1 MVGQQLRDFV
11 RERAKDQCEYCQLPH
26 ELESFLPFHVDHI
39 VAEQHGCDDD
49 PMNLCWCCQ
58 HCNLKKGPNLSSRD
72 GITGQTVELFN
83 PRTDKWSERFEWNGS
98 LLVSNTPTGRAT
110 IRVWLSITRI
120 TSPSGKLSLQR
131 EFFLLGN
138 SIDRI
143 A

>member
-11 RERAKDQCEYCQLPH
+11 RERAKDQYEYCQLPH
-26 ELESFLPFHVDHI
+26 ELEPFLPFHVDHI
-39 VAEQHGCDDD
+39 VAEQHGGDDD

-83 PRTDKWSERFEWNGS
+83 PRLDKWSEHFEWNGP

-110 IRVWLSITRI
+110 IRCLAINHPDNI
-120 TSPSGKLSLQR
+120 AQR
-131 EFFLLGN
+131 QAF
-138 SIDRI
+138 I
-143 A
+143 AEGVFPPQ